1 MTTET
6 CSIRSHHGSKSGVEK
21 AAQVIFTACGFFRCS
36 GCCIH
41 YTVYDYQ
48 RHSRPVSGGS
58 YRYPVRFCVEA
69 GCRRSQLW
77 YLICYPD
84 FCCGNLPCDPD
95 RSSYW
100 SDDRCVSGGNRTEKD
115 CIRSAP
121 GSRTS
126 GWNSVCYLWTS
137 WYSDFKSADV

>member
-21 AAQVIFTACGFFRCS
+21 AAQVIFTACGFFAVLAVASITLYMIIS
-36 GCCIH
+36 GTPALFQVGLTDILF
-41 YTVYDYQ
+41 
-48 RHSRPVSGGS
+48 GS
-58 YRYPVRFCVEA
+58 VWK
-69 GCRRSQLW
+69 LW